1 MDPLFWSLIL
11 IALGLCVVILEL
23 FIPSAGMLGLLA
35 AVLIVSGITLA
46 FVSDLKSGAVVL
58 LVTAL
63 ALPVLLAVMIKVW
76 PSTPIGKRIL
86 LKNLKPEDV
95 LPASQHAQELV
106 GQLGVA
112 RTKMLPSGIV
122 VVNEQKL
129 DAVSDGLPID
139 AGQPIKVIAI
149 KGNHVYVEPY
159 DGDVSDVSDMPVRD
173 RDILSQP
180 IDELGI
186 DALDDPLS

>member
-122 VVNEQKL
+122 FVNEQKL

-159 DGDVSDVSDMPVRD
+159 DGEVSDVSDMPVRD

>member
-1 MDPLFWSLIL
+1 M
-11 IALGLCVVILEL
+11 VILEH
-23 FIPSAGMLGLLA
+23 FIPSAGLLGLLA

-58 LVTAL
+58 LFTVL
-63 ALPVLLAVMIKVW
+63 ALPALLAVMIKVW

>member
-11 IALGLCVVILEL
+11 IAIGLCVVVLEL
-23 FIPSAGMLGLLA
+23 FVPSAGMLGVLA
-35 AVLIVSGITLA
+35 AILIIAGISLA
-46 FVSDLKSGAVVL
+46 FYADFKSGAVVL
-58 LVTAL
+58 LVTVL
-63 ALPVLLAVMIKVW
+63 ILPALLAVMIKVW

-86 LKNLKPEDV
+86 LKNLRTEDV
-95 LPASQHAQELV
+95 LPENQFSPELV

-122 VVNEQKL
+122 VINGEKL
-129 DAVSDGLPID
+129 DAVSDGLPIN
-139 AGQPIKVIAI
+139 AGQPIKVIAVR
-149 KGNHVYVEPY
+149 GNHIYVEPY
-159 DGDVSDVSDMPVRD
+159 EGDLADASEIPARD

-186 DALDDPLS
+186 DSLDDPLG